1 LFILITLGSG
11 HIILTAHMLTARMT
25 CRKHWL
31 EVGTIELMHMQD
43 VMHITDHAGQHYCL
57 IPSILL
63 HNLEPSYCLMKNE
76 KGMIFMTVQLL

>member
-1 LFILITLGSG
+1 MPKTL
-11 HIILTAHMLTARMT
+11 
-25 CRKHWL
+25 
-31 EVGTIELMHMQD
+31 VGTIELMHMQD

-63 HNLEPSYCLMKNE
+63 YNLEPSYCLMKNE